1 MPTVVI
7 TGGTG
12 LIGKALSKALVDI
25 GYEVIILSRK
35 IPDAE
40 DVLHKKTASESP
52 GILSAPPRISYARW
66 NIEEQTINKGAITK
80 ADYIVHLAGANVA
93 AKRWTSQRKKE
104 IIESRTRSSELLVK
118 ALSENSNHVK
128 AVISASAIGWYGGIA
143 DMQSEDNGDTFT
155 ETDPAGDDFL
165 GTTCQKWE
173 SSIEPVTTLGKRLV
187 KLRTAIVLSN
197 DGGAVK
203 EFKKA
208 LRFGLAAIFGTGKQV
223 MSWIHIQDIVR
234 LYIYAIENEKLH
246 GVYNAAAPHPVSQK
260 KFILQLA
267 RALRGRFFVPLY
279 IPGFILKA
287 VLGEMSIEVLKSANV
302 SSKKINSTG
311 FTFLYPSI
319 TGAIHK
325 LAAS

>member
-104 IIESRTRSSELLVK
+104 IIESRTRSS
-118 ALSENSNHVK
+118 SES
-128 AVISASAIGWYGGIA
+128 G
-143 DMQSEDNGDTFT
+143 
-155 ETDPAGDDFL
+155 P
-165 GTTCQKWE
+165 
-173 SSIEPVTTLGKRLV
+173 
-187 KLRTAIVLSN
+187 
-197 DGGAVK
+197 
-203 EFKKA
+203 
-208 LRFGLAAIFGTGKQV
+208 
-223 MSWIHIQDIVR
+223 IH
-234 LYIYAIENEKLH
+234 
-246 GVYNAAAPHPVSQK
+246 
-260 KFILQLA
+260 
-267 RALRGRFFVPLY
+267 
-279 IPGFILKA
+279 
-287 VLGEMSIEVLKSANV
+287 
-302 SSKKINSTG
+302 
-311 FTFLYPSI
+311 
-319 TGAIHK
+319 
-325 LAAS
+325 